1 MCDGSRLLRSPVVA
15 FVGVTDQRK
24 KRGEKKSR
32 GAIVLKVVN
41 VEALAAHGRV
51 ANAIIVYIV
60 LFIYFTFFIFF

>member
-1 MCDGSRLLRSPVVA
+1 MVA

-41 VEALAAHGRV
+41 VKALAAHGRV